1 MSIKGPADKRFI
13 VGAVGLAVVGG
24 ILLLAVSGGSGR
36 KVARVA
42 HADPELQAASKKAK
56 SELGTFIKE
65 LSSPSEGKGF
75 AIKGAFPTPAGPE
88 YLWVKSP
95 LLNKDLFVGV
105 LDQEPLVLSG
115 KHKGDIV
122 VVKKA
127 DVYDWLIKDENGI
140 RGMYTEKVLQTRAGR

>member
-1 MSIKGPADKRFI
+1 MSIKGPADKKFI
-13 VGAVGLAVVGG
+13 VGAIGLAVIGG
-24 ILLLAVSGGSGR
+24 ILLLVVSNGSRR

-42 HADPELQAASKKAK
+42 HADPELQAASKRAQK
-56 SELGTFIKE
+56 ELDSFIKE
-65 LSSPSEGKGF
+65 LNGPSEGKGF
-75 AIKGAFPTPAGPE
+75 AIKGAFSTQAGPE

-122 VVKKA
+122 TVKKK
-127 DVYDWLIKDENGI
+127 DVFDWLIKDENGI
-140 RGMYTEKVLQTRAGR
+140 RGMYTEKVLQSRSGR